1 MAGYKDDSF
10 GRKDYGESVKEGSMK
25 SSEKESS
32 GPKFT
37 GYWKGTDKGRPGKK
51 MVGGGP

>member
-1 MAGYKDDSF
+1 M
-10 GRKDYGESVKEGSMK
+10 
-25 SSEKESS
+25 SSAEKESN

-37 GYWKGTDKGRPGKK
+37 GYWKGTDKGAPGKK